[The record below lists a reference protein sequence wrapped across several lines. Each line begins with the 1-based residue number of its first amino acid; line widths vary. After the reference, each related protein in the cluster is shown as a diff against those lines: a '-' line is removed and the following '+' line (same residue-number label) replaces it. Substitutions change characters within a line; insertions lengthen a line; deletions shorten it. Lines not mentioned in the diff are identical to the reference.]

1 MQDMVCAGTIA
12 GTLGALVKLAVNLL
26 LCVASIAKT
35 TTLHL
40 SAALLPKGV
49 ALNTAGSLTTGVAVC
64 WLVSALLGTIGVYIL
79 RLTGR
84 RFLWLKGILY
94 GGLIWVVGYSYLATL
109 VVPERLLR
117 PNPATSVAMLAAHL
131 AFGLTALFVAGS
143 HKIEVL
149 CRCGQR

>member
-1 MQDMVCAGTIA
+1 MQDMVYSGTIA

-40 SAALLPKGV
+40 SAAALLPKGV
-49 ALNTAGSLTTGVAVC
+49 ALNTAGSLMTGVAVC
-64 WLVSALLGTIGVYIL
+64 WLVSALSGIIGVYIL

-84 RFLWLKGILY
+84 DFLWLKGIIY
-94 GGLIWVVGYSYLATL
+94 GGLIWVVGYGYLATL

-117 PNPATSVAMLAAHL
+117 PDLATSVAMLTAHL
-131 AFGLTALFVAGS
+131 AFGLTALFVAGKY
-143 HKIEVL
+143 KIEVL
-149 CRCGQR
+149 